1 MHRLEVDF
9 HLLERVMLWDR
20 LSLACQKCKHFICLE
35 LYSCAELTRPLRHM
49 KAELC
54 KGMTVLI
61 ILDLGTEISF
71 VFFCTTQELFQF
83 TDL

>member
-1 MHRLEVDF
+1 
-9 HLLERVMLWDR
+9 MLWDR

-35 LYSCAELTRPLRHM
+35 LCSCAELTRPLRHM

-71 VFFCTTQELFQF
+71 FFFFFFAQHKNYSNLQTCDITKIDYVL
-83 TDL
+83 